1 MYDTTI
7 GSKVGTSV
15 IAIAVAFVALL
26 VAIYAVV
33 TQPKPYTPPP
43 TASATVN
50 LASQISVAVPGT
62 YTVNLGWIYVANAP
76 AVVQLSANYSYIWFL
91 IDGKMYSNVA
101 NVLLSQGNHT
111 IAAIVSVAKNGTK
124 INISY
129 NVVG

>member
-1 MYDTTI
+1 M
-7 GSKVGTSV
+7 SV
-15 IAIAVAFVALL
+15 ATGRHTELIAVAVALVALL

-33 TQPKPYTPPP
+33 TMPKPYQPPP
-43 TASATVN
+43 TASATVK
-50 LASQISVAVPGT
+50 LASQISVAYPGT
-62 YTVNLGWIYVANAP
+62 YNVGLGWIYVANAP

-101 NVLLSQGNHT
+101 NVLLTQGNHT
-111 IAAIVSVAKNGTK
+111 VSAIVSVVQNGTV